1 MVRILV
7 PWMRT
12 YGMLFFGKL
21 QYTNVWKSH
30 KNSTEPRQ
38 TQYYDTVLT
47 VQEKSNKNRMVLGV
61 QWHFCDVCE
70 KQLWHA
76 Y

>member
-1 MVRILV
+1 
-7 PWMRT
+7 
-12 YGMLFFGKL
+12 MLLYRNLNCSQMFDIGE
-21 QYTNVWKSH
+21 KSH

-47 VQEKSNKNRMVLGV
+47 VQEESNKNRMVLGV
-61 QWHFCDVCE
+61 QWHFCDIYDL
-70 KQLWHA
+70 QHWHA

>member
-1 MVRILV
+1 MFDI
-7 PWMRT
+7 
-12 YGMLFFGKL
+12 GE
-21 QYTNVWKSH
+21 KSH

-47 VQEKSNKNRMVLGV
+47 VQEGSNKNRMVLGV
-61 QWHFCDVCE
+61 QWHFCDIYDL
-70 KQLWHA
+70 QHWHA